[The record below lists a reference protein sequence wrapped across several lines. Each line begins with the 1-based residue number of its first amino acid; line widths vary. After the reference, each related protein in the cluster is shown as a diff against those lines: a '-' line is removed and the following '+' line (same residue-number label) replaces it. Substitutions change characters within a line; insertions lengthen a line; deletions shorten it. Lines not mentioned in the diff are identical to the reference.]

1 MKFVLKWIVNGAIV
15 VCLLMYYAHAR
26 FWEAAIA
33 ATLLT
38 IIAYFIGD
46 QFILRRMNNAAATAA
61 DAVLAIVYLWIAS
74 YVRDWNLDAGEI
86 LWIALILGIAEWLMH
101 RYLFGVDFEVQETT

>member
-15 VCLLMYYAHAR
+15 VCLLMFYAHVR

-38 IIAYFIGD
+38 IIAYLVGD
-46 QFILRRMNNAAATAA
+46 QFILRRTNNAAATAA
-61 DAVLAIVYLWIAS
+61 DAVLAFVYLWIAS
-74 YVRDWNLDAGEI
+74 YVRDWNLNVGEMLVI
-86 LWIALILGIAEWLMH
+86 TVLLGIAEWVMH
-101 RYLFGVDFEVQETT
+101 RYVFGTDLQVRATT